1 MHYLII
7 LKNEALNKQLQDA
20 NTKRKSAEKSVKDQA
35 IDANKIIE
43 NLEKENKELRDM
55 NNKIKNELEEKDSLI
70 DEEKSRTNAVKDLLK
85 RS

>member
-1 MHYLII
+1 MGR
-7 LKNEALNKQLQDA
+7 NNKYQQ
-20 NTKRKSAEKSVKDQA
+20 KSVKDQA

-85 RS
+85 EQEEENKKCRTKK